1 MMSVDSSTSVTC
13 SGYGQL
19 PDGTEIEAYTLKSA
33 SVEMVVVSFGARVV
47 SLRVADREGHVGDVV
62 LGYSSAAPYKTQK
75 NVFFGA
81 IAGRYANRIA
91 KGQFTLEGKTYQLT
105 INNGEN
111 SLHGG
116 KVGFDQ
122 HTWKAEEI
130 AGGVAFTL
138 VSEDGD
144 QGYPGTM
151 TVRVAYT
158 LAGDTVTIAYSATTD
173 KATIVNLTNHAYF
186 NLAGEGEASILG
198 EELTLESDAFTP
210 IDATLI
216 PTGEIAPVKGTP
228 FDFTVPTVIGERI
241 EADNEQLQR
250 AGGYDHN
257 FVVRGTAG
265 ELRPAAKVVDRK
277 SGRVLTVKTTQPGI
291 QFYSGNSLD
300 GTLIGKSG
308 EPYLRRSGLCLET
321 QHFPDSPNHANFPS
335 TELRPGETF
344 ESTTTWT
351 FGVEK

>member
-1 MMSVDSSTSVTC
+1 MDDSASVTRFN
-13 SGYGQL
+13 YGQL
-19 PDGTEIEAYTLKSA
+19 PDGTVIEAYALKSS
-33 SVEMVVVSFGARVV
+33 SVEMIVVSFGARVV
-47 SLRVADREGHVGDVV
+47 SLRTADREGKVDDVV
-62 LGYSSAAPYKTQK
+62 LGYSSAAPYQTEK

-81 IAGRYANRIA
+81 IAGRFANRIA
-91 KGQFTLEGKTYQLT
+91 KGQFTLDGHAYQLP
-105 INNGEN
+105 INNGVN

-122 HTWKAEEI
+122 HTWTAEEI

-158 LAGDTVTIAYSATTD
+158 VVGNTVTIAYSATTD

-186 NLAGEGEASILG
+186 NLAGEGEPSILD
-198 EELTLESDAFTP
+198 EVLTLEADAFTP
-210 IDATLI
+210 VDATLI
-216 PTGEIAPVKGTP
+216 PTGELAPVKGTP

-241 EADNEQLQR
+241 GMDDVQLQR

-265 ELRPAAKVVDRK
+265 ELRPAAKVVDRT
-277 SGRVLTVKTTQPGI
+277 SGRVLTVKTTQPGV
-291 QFYSGNSLD
+291 QFYSGNFLD
-300 GTLIGKSG
+300 GTLIGKAG
-308 EPYLRRSGLCLET
+308 KPHLKRSGLCLET

-351 FGVEK
+351 FGVE